1 MSVVNSIAVGLPI
14 ALGVVMIGAGGV
26 NFAGPASVRAST
38 LGLSGRLSQGDG
50 GARSRGGFA
59 SADPGNL
66 TGWSDWKR
74 RHPAGRSNDADSLSR
89 LGSPAGRRGPD
100 GRRRGG
106 DSDPTLFGPHEK
118 SGALHPSRSPSFGS
132 LRRCC
137 SCSMACRSCCCFQPL
152 LRTERRDLGRSDTVC
167 PRHLHIFPMFGV

>member
-66 TGWSDWKR
+66 TGWIVSGKFCKM
-74 RHPAGRSNDADSLSR
+74 AG
-89 LGSPAGRRGPD
+89 G
-100 GRRRGG
+100 
-106 DSDPTLFGPHEK
+106 EVV
-118 SGALHPSRSPSFGS
+118 
-132 LRRCC
+132 
-137 SCSMACRSCCCFQPL
+137 MAKW
-152 LRTERRDLGRSDTVC
+152 
-167 PRHLHIFPMFGV
+167 